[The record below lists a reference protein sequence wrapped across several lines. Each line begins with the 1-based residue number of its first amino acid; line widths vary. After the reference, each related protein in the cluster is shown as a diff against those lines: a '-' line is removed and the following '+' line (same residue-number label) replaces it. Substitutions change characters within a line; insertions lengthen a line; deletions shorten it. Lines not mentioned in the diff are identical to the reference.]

1 MENDVAHVAM
11 PVETSTGTVAQ
22 PGIVPA
28 PSSNATVPLS
38 GTGETVAVNVTG
50 VPTVGVVL
58 EAPSAVLVGVA
69 GAGGVAG
76 EVAVTLSG
84 ALLDA
89 G

>member
-1 MENDVAHVAM
+1 MENDVTHVAL
-11 PVETSTGTVAQ
+11 PVETSTGTAPQPEIVA
-22 PGIVPA
+22 A

-38 GTGETVAVNVTG
+38 GTGETVAVNVTEA
-50 VPTVGVVL
+50 PTVGVVL
-58 EAPSAVLVGVA
+58 VAASVVLVGVA

-76 EVAVTLSG
+76 EVAVTLTG